1 MKSIELLSTGIR
13 LLGIYIFLYA
23 IRTGVYQYQ
32 AVLQFR
38 SNSQD
43 DMAVYTYVALIQVS
57 LLFIAS
63 FLMFKFPVSLAKWL
77 LPKTKENEVILD
89 GSAKDIEISIFAVIG
104 VYILSWAIPDLF
116 HNGLW
121 WWYSTH
127 SEIRGLWETGRGI
140 EYKMDQVVTVLEIA
154 IGLYLCLRAQGL
166 SNLLRKLREAGAK

>member
-13 LLGIYIFLYA
+13 LLGIYVFIYA
-23 IRTGVYQYQ
+23 IRTGIYQYQ

-43 DMAVYTYVALIQVS
+43 DMAIYTYVALIQVG
-57 LLFIAS
+57 LLFFAS
-63 FLMFKFPVSLAKWL
+63 LLMFKFPVSLAKWL
-77 LPKTKENEVILD
+77 LPKSKENEVALD
-89 GSAKDIEISIFAVIG
+89 GSAKDIEVSIFAVIG

-127 SEIRGLWETGRGI
+127 SEISGMWKHGGPN
-140 EYKMDQVVTVLEIA
+140 EYKINQIVTVLEIA

>member
-13 LLGIYIFLYA
+13 LLGIYVFIYA
-23 IRTGVYQYQ
+23 IRTGIYQYQ

-57 LLFIAS
+57 LLIIAS
-63 FLMFKFPVSLAKWL
+63 VLMFKFPVSLAKWI
-77 LPKTKENEVILD
+77 LPKTKENEVSLD
-89 GSAKDIEISIFAVIG
+89 GSAKDIEVSIFAAIG

-121 WWYSTH
+121 WWYSTQ
-127 SEIRGLWETGRGI
+127 SEISSMWEQGGPN
-140 EYKMDQVVTVLEIA
+140 EYKINQIVTVLEIA

-166 SNLLRKLREAGAK
+166 SNMLRRLREAGAK

>member
-13 LLGIYIFLYA
+13 LLGIYVFIYA
-23 IRTGVYQYQ
+23 FRTGIYQYQ
-32 AVLQFR
+32 AVMQFR
-38 SNSQD
+38 STSQD
-43 DMAVYTYVALIQVS
+43 DMVAFTYLALIQVG

-77 LPKTKENEVILD
+77 LPKTKENEVVFD
-89 GSAKDIEISIFAVIG
+89 GSAKDIEISIFTIIG

-116 HNGLW
+116 HNGIW

-127 SEIRGLWETGRGI
+127 SEISGMWEQGGGN
-140 EYKMDQVVTVLEIA
+140 EYIINQIVTVLEIA

-166 SNLLRKLREAGAK
+166 SNLLRRLREAGAR